1 MIVGFFFGQQAAQEE
16 LRVLITEAMGDLVA
30 LVMIL
35 SLGFFF
41 LILLVINTAISV
53 LVAYFDIDGAVKLLG
68 LVASFGILT
77 VIIALTYKY
86 APDVIIT

>member
-1 MIVGFFFGQQAAQEE
+1 
-16 LRVLITEAMGDLVA
+16 MGDLVA

-35 SLGFFF
+35 GLGFFF